1 MFYLYICSDER
12 SACLGAV
19 SCSGDE
25 FQCGGAGPCL
35 SRQWLCDGDTDCED
49 GSDEEVGTVDRM
61 RRLDDFVLR

>member
-12 SACLGAV
+12 SACLAAV

-49 GSDEEVGTVDRM
+49 GTDEEVGTVDRM
-61 RRLDDFVLR
+61 RRLYDFVLR